1 MSKLNTPEVDFEKL
15 KQEGSDS
22 DDEEYENLC
31 GVVVIGAPGTG
42 KTTFCNA
49 L

>member
-1 MSKLNTPEVDFEKL
+1 MSKNTDTSPVQNEEEDF
-15 KQEGSDS
+15 
-22 DDEEYENLC
+22 ENLC